1 MEAERY
7 ILFCRSIEE
16 CLTSNLEAPKVDV
29 LLSDEISGSLRTMRN
44 IVNAAQQQFE
54 SIERRHLVQR
64 KGAKPKK
71 KYERLR
77 VKKGILKYSRI

>member
-1 MEAERY
+1 M
-7 ILFCRSIEE
+7 
-16 CLTSNLEAPKVDV
+16 DV
-29 LLSDEISGSLRTMRN
+29 LLSDEISGSLRTTRN

-77 VKKGILKYSRI
+77 VKKGILKFSRI

>member
-1 MEAERY
+1 M
-7 ILFCRSIEE
+7 
-16 CLTSNLEAPKVDV
+16 DV
-29 LLSDEISGSLRTMRN
+29 LLSDEISGSLRTTRN

>member
-1 MEAERY
+1 M
-7 ILFCRSIEE
+7 
-16 CLTSNLEAPKVDV
+16 DV
-29 LLSDEISGSLRTMRN
+29 LLSDEISGSLRTTRN

-77 VKKGILKYSRI
+77 VKKGILKFSRN

>member
-1 MEAERY
+1 M
-7 ILFCRSIEE
+7 
-16 CLTSNLEAPKVDV
+16 DV
-29 LLSDEISGSLRTMRN
+29 LLSDEISGSLRTTRN

-71 KYERLR
+71 KYECLR